1 MSKNSDTW
9 NICFRPN
16 NIHAHHP
23 RFYICYQVFID
34 DVEKC
39 WQGFSVV
46 IPHFH
51 PDAARFFSLSPHRSL
66 IYEPKMRRKI
76 ELPKIN
82 IMKLRSHFETWRL
95 IRRLNVVENI
105 DW

>member
-51 PDAARFFSLSPHRSL
+51 PDAARFFSLSPFASPSFVYL
-66 IYEPKMRRKI
+66 WAQ
-76 ELPKIN
+76 N
-82 IMKLRSHFETWRL
+82 ET
-95 IRRLNVVENI
+95 EN
-105 DW
+105 WVAEN